1 MEQFCHGTIA
11 KVARK
16 DEIND
21 PTGNYM
27 MSVEISDARDIAAT
41 Y

>member
-11 KVARK
+11 KVAWK